1 MHHPN
6 SEKGGYPF
14 TPQYDTLPNNA
25 DVGGMT
31 HYPHQQQQ
39 HAGTHQQQQHAG
51 THQLLSAHGDIE
63 EPILPVARRRPLPVA
78 QTDAQAALLRGFV
91 NEDESGLKGNSW
103 SQVKDALLDEMKS
116 ATEPITSWFGGFWGS
131 KTQATDKNGRQE
143 SFTNTQYSFEEGVT
157 PLVTVNRH
165 GSAYGRHI
173 YSGNTVDNG
182 YHAHRNFNESVS
194 LRATETVR
202 IVDSAGEVHIIPR
215 PPGNQAAVGVVYGS
229 QEQRSPRGSGTERK
243 RPARSL
249 MARANDLGN
258 RTQQQ
263 AQDYFGSPEYNGGG
277 YGGVPYNGQQG
288 YDIYNQ
294 DAQGMNYE
302 EYYNAT
308 MQNPQLVNNPN
319 TLYND
324 TNAAAMYSQSWP
336 DASGNEVNFEGYLT
350 ALLDAVDKYRRSNP
364 HGCPSDASLDG
375 DRRIVRSASLT
386 TQGSAAAD
394 YTSSF
399 KEECSPLSELSSS
412 RIGRSF
418 SLHRCFRNTG
428 HRLIVR
434 RTAASESGRAY
445 YLPSDDPGPRDAY
458 GGHVPPHGGYG
469 RHMYPPDAYGYGR
482 WNQSSYHPS
491 NMAPGGHH
499 QHPGDGGMMHGQ
511 TVDQQGMYYD
521 HNELPP
527 CAAGGIAGGTVYD
540 PQQYYGAP
548 MLWPRQPNTDRKASG
563 ASTDYN
569 LTAADGLN
577 VSAPLSSRTGVDL
590 HSSTG
595 APYSHLDGAAMNA
608 DSTADPAAG
617 SGGGD
622 VQQTGDTTGTNNN
635 ADGQKSSEA
644 QEADINE
651 ALNLYTPS
659 EISKIRLFVQKV
671 HKVNFEGWL
680 EKSNPSGWGYK
691 TRFVR
696 IRYFEMAY
704 MKSPHDENA
713 LGTLKLASSVWH
725 AEARQDANS
734 FSMKAED
741 DSRIYLWRL
750 PQASAHTRS
759 QWLDAIRKC
768 FKAVAFV
775 RQLKDIVDCRKPDA
789 AL

>member
-1 MHHPN
+1 MPPPGDWHDN
-6 SEKGGYPF
+6 GG
-14 TPQYDTLPNNA
+14 
-25 DVGGMT
+25 
-31 HYPHQQQQ
+31 HRHQ
-39 HAGTHQQQQHAG
+39 
-51 THQLLSAHGDIE
+51 
-63 EPILPVARRRPLPVA
+63 
-78 QTDAQAALLRGFV
+78 
-91 NEDESGLKGNSW
+91 
-103 SQVKDALLDEMKS
+103 
-116 ATEPITSWFGGFWGS
+116 
-131 KTQATDKNGRQE
+131 
-143 SFTNTQYSFEEGVT
+143 
-157 PLVTVNRH
+157 
-165 GSAYGRHI
+165 GRH
-173 YSGNTVDNG
+173 T
-182 YHAHRNFNESVS
+182 
-194 LRATETVR
+194 
-202 IVDSAGEVHIIPR
+202 
-215 PPGNQAAVGVVYGS
+215 
-229 QEQRSPRGSGTERK
+229 
-243 RPARSL
+243 
-249 MARANDLGN
+249 
-258 RTQQQ
+258 
-263 AQDYFGSPEYNGGG
+263 
-277 YGGVPYNGQQG
+277 
-288 YDIYNQ
+288 
-294 DAQGMNYE
+294 
-302 EYYNAT
+302 
-308 MQNPQLVNNPN
+308 
-319 TLYND
+319 
-324 TNAAAMYSQSWP
+324 
-336 DASGNEVNFEGYLT
+336 
-350 ALLDAVDKYRRSNP
+350 
-364 HGCPSDASLDG
+364 
-375 DRRIVRSASLT
+375 
-386 TQGSAAAD
+386 
-394 YTSSF
+394 
-399 KEECSPLSELSSS
+399 
-412 RIGRSF
+412 
-418 SLHRCFRNTG
+418 
-428 HRLIVR
+428 
-434 RTAASESGRAY
+434 
-445 YLPSDDPGPRDAY
+445 
-458 GGHVPPHGGYG
+458 
-469 RHMYPPDAYGYGR
+469 
-482 WNQSSYHPS
+482 
-491 NMAPGGHH
+491 GGHH
-499 QHPGDGGMMHGQ
+499 ASWGGAAVMGDG
-511 TVDQQGMYYD
+511 TA
-521 HNELPP
+521 HNLYGKPHVA
-527 CAAGGIAGGTVYD
+527 AAGGGG
-540 PQQYYGAP
+540 GAP